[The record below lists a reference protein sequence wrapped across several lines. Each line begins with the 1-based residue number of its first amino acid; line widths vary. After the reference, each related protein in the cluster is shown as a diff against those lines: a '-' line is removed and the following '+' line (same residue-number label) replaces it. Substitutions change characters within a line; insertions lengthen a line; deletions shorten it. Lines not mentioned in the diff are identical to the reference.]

1 MIDIFTGKATMS
13 NSLKLGQVVS
23 YGDMANPRQEAVI
36 VETHGNQYGQRCV
49 FREDHHESQVSMT
62 QIEGL
67 GGWKLVDEIANTEE
81 IEELKQKR
89 TEKLGTQRLEQEL
102 REQQCQARIELGKAI
117 FTEKRPDW
125 AKAVIVAE
133 YEVDNCDLQTDYFN
147 TVTKKVLIL
156 AWSKHTRD
164 IFSEMRKAAKNA
176 PETEHL
182 AISPDVNQNGE
193 KRTEENKE
201 WWHPSDEHRE
211 KYSMGAG
218 YYLKASGRYSTG
230 WKVEKWPLPL
240 SGSFWMDKLYEIAGT
255 NSCFRISDNK

>member
-1 MIDIFTGKATMS
+1 MIDILTGKAITS
-13 NSLKLGQVVS
+13 DSLKLGQVVS
-23 YGDMANPRQEAVI
+23 YGDMANPEQEAVV
-36 VETHGNQYGQRCV
+36 VEIRGNQYGQRCI
-49 FREDHHESQVSMT
+49 FREDHHESHVSMT

-67 GGWKLVDEIANTEE
+67 GGWKLVNEIANTEE

-89 TEKLGTQRLEQEL
+89 VEKLGIQKIEQEL
-102 REQQCQARIELGKAI
+102 KEQQRQARIERGKAI

-133 YEVDNCDLQTDYFN
+133 YEVDESDIMTDYFS
-147 TVTKKVLIL
+147 TRTKKTLIL
-156 AWSKHTRD
+156 AWSKQTRD
-164 IFSEMRKAAKNA
+164 LFSEMRKATKNV

-182 AISPDVNQNGE
+182 VVSPDVDRNGE

-201 WWHPSDEHRE
+201 WWHPADEHRE

-218 YYLKASGRYSTG
+218 FYLKAGSRYSTS
-230 WKVEKWPLPL
+230 WKVEKWPL

-255 NSCFRISDNK
+255 DDYFRIPDEK